1 MTGPQQSDDLTDT
14 DNLVQNT
21 GNGPAPDDPGD
32 EVSQDPGHLPEGT
45 ETGSGS

>member
-1 MTGPQQSDDLTDT
+1 MTDPQQSPDLTDT

-32 EVSQDPGHLPEGT
+32 DVSQDPQHLPEGT
-45 ETGSGS
+45 ETGAQS